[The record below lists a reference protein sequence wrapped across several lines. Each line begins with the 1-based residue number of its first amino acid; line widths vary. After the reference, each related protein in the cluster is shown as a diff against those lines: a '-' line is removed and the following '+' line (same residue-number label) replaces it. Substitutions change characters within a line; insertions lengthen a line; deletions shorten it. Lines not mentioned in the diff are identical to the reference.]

1 LNLDLAYA
9 WKSLRAMAWTVVTF
23 LVSVAVGGALTDE
36 WWPWLAMSAILL
48 AHELGHVYV
57 GARRNIRLSPPVFV
71 PFLGAFVQMDGDP
84 ATAYDEALMAAG
96 GPLAGVMAT
105 TVVLA
110 VGKLLSFPSLLSLA
124 RAGFIIHLINL
135 LPFLPLDGGRILG
148 GVSTWAWHLAVPIL
162 SFWLLFAGPGFI
174 AGLLFILAILS
185 GPRRVPRGYGV
196 ITGPQRLHA
205 LALYGSLVLVTVSGA
220 LSAGGTWEWLA
231 VYLGIG
237 ADHWFT
243 PWESL
248 RFTAYITGAYLILWH
263 GPQVGRKLLGFGL
276 DHAGNQ
282 EGLSDSGTVE
292 GGPS

>member
-9 WKSLRAMAWTVVTF
+9 WKSLRAMAWTIVTF
-23 LVSVAVGGALTDE
+23 LVFVAVGGALTDE
-36 WWPWLAMSAILL
+36 WWRWLAMSAILL
-48 AHELGHVYV
+48 VHELGHVYV
-57 GARRNIRLSPPVFV
+57 GARRNIRSSPPVFV
-71 PFLGAFVQMDGDP
+71 PFVGAFVQMDGDP
-84 ATAYDEALMAAG
+84 ATVYDEALMAAG

-105 TVVLA
+105 TVVLVA
-110 VGKLLSFPSLLSLA
+110 GKLLSFPSLLSVA
-124 RAGFIIHLINL
+124 HTGFLIHLINL

-174 AGLLFILAILS
+174 AGFLLILAILS

-196 ITGPQRLHA
+196 ITGTQRLHA
-205 LALYGSLVLVTVSGA
+205 LVLYGSLVLVTVSGV
-220 LSAGGTWEWLA
+220 LSAGGTWGWLA
-231 VYLGIG
+231 KSLGIG

-243 PWESL
+243 LRESL

-263 GPQVGRKLLGFGL
+263 GPQVGRKLLGFEP
-276 DHAGNQ
+276 DHAANQ
-282 EGLSDSGTVE
+282 EGLSGPDTVE